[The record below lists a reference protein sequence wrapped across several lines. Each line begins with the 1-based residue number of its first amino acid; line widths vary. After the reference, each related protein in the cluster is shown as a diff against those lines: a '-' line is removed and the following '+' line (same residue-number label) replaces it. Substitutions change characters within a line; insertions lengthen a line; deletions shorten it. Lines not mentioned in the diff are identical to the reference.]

1 MVNASYILCITTTSS
16 VSSADEL
23 ALKIV
28 KAGLGACVSISPIH
42 SVFYLQDEVKKE
54 SEYQL
59 TIKTK
64 SSLSDKLQTFIKDN
78 HSYDLPEIIFIP
90 ILSGDSNYLTW
101 IHQTTN

>member
-42 SVFYLQDEVKKE
+42 SIFYWQDEVKKE

-78 HSYDLPEIIFIP
+78 HSYDLPEIIFVP
-90 ILSGDSNYLTW
+90 ILSGDSNYLNW
-101 IHQTTN
+101 IYKITN